1 MNIRWSA
8 LAIEDREVIFDYLLH
23 LDPAVAIRIDL
34 EIEQQ
39 VENLARFPKLG
50 RDGRVADTRELV
62 INRTPYIVAYSL
74 DADSLVILRVI
85 HSSQVWPANMDDL

>member
-8 LAIEDREVIFDYLLH
+8 LAIEDREVIFDYLLN
-23 LDPAVAIRIDL
+23 LVPAAAIRIDL

>member
-8 LAIEDREVIFDYLLH
+8 LSIEDREVIFDYLLN
-23 LDPAVAIRIDL
+23 LDPAAAIRIDL

-74 DADSLVILRVI
+74 DADSLVVLRVI
-85 HSSQVWPANMDDL
+85 HSSQVWPANIDDL

>member
-1 MNIRWSA
+1 LNIRWSA

>member
-23 LDPAVAIRIDL
+23 LDPAAAIRIDL
-34 EIEQQ
+34 EIDQQ

-74 DADSLVILRVI
+74 DADPPVVLRVI